1 MAGMILFVGSAQMAP
16 LMQRTIDYEPIN
28 VQDFE
33 STSRDSS
40 DILRDEIIIMFF
52 SFTSVTNGIFFSV
65 GDEH

>member
-33 STSRDSS
+33 STSLDSS
-40 DILRDEIIIMFF
+40 DILRDEIIMFF

>member
-33 STSRDSS
+33 STSLDSS